1 MPVILPSWTNLY
13 PQVLE
18 AIEEEL
24 KSGETSESKLNELTS
39 KFYTS
44 IPHHFGRRE
53 PPVIR
58 DAQTL
63 QNKFDML
70 VVSFAA
76 TGAIGQ
82 PADQTWSVAAVSWQ
96 VLGDIEIA
104 QGIERDKEKKQKE
117 VCVLVQASPPSPTSL
132 PMRID
137 G

>member
-24 KSGETSESKLNELTS
+24 KSGETSELKLNELTS
-39 KFYTS
+39 NFYTG

-76 TGAIGQ
+76 TSSFSC
-82 PADQTWSVAAVSWQ
+82 T
-96 VLGDIEIA
+96 
-104 QGIERDKEKKQKE
+104 
-117 VCVLVQASPPSPTSL
+117 
-132 PMRID
+132 
-137 G
+137 